1 MTPRFTTEDR
11 DRVRER
17 VFEIA
22 RADDRITGGAVTGSR
37 AVGRE
42 DRWSD
47 VDTAFGFRPGTSAEA
62 ILDDWTEELDR
73 EFDVVHRF
81 DLTRGASRYRVFL
94 LANGLELDV
103 SLTEAGEFGAHGP
116 TFQLVFGDAH
126 DRQTAAESPDQLIGW
141 GWIFALY
148 TRAAIAR
155 GSLWQA
161 EYTIN
166 GIRDNGLALACLRFG
181 LPTDHRRGVDRLP
194 SEATEPWEE
203 GRVHSLKPIELRRA
217 LSAASASFV
226 EEVAH
231 VDARLAADLRGL
243 LPIDG

>member
-1 MTPRFTTEDR
+1 
-11 DRVRER
+11 VRQR

-47 VDTAFGFRPGTSAEA
+47 IDTAFGIHPSASAEA
-62 ILDDWTEELDR
+62 ILDEWTGELDR

-81 DLTRGASRYRVFL
+81 DLARGATRYRVFL
-94 LANGLELDV
+94 LANALELDV
-103 SLTEAGEFGAHGP
+103 SLTETGEFGAYGP
-116 TFQLVFGDAH
+116 TFQLVFGEAH
-126 DRQTAAESPDQLIGW
+126 DQPSTPGSPDELIGW

-148 TRAAIAR
+148 TPAAIAR
-155 GSLWQA
+155 GRLWQA

-166 GIRDNGLALACLRFG
+166 GTRENGLALACLRFG

-194 SEATEPWEE
+194 PEVTAPWEAA
-203 GRVHSLKPIELRRA
+203 RVRSLEPNELRRA
-217 LSAASASFV
+217 LSAASSAFV
-226 EEVAH
+226 EEVAL
-231 VDARLAADLRGL
+231 VDAALAQRLRGL
-243 LPIDG
+243 LAIEG